1 VTINLDQK
9 LKDLFFTKGWDG
21 NSAVL
26 LVRGDQQTIELIHG
40 NGGESRL
47 WPVSTGLTGFGNKDG
62 SGCTPT
68 GLHRISACIG
78 AGATLGAV
86 FKGRMPTGEVVE
98 SLPNSSQG
106 DYITSRILWLAG
118 IEEGVNFG
126 GDVDSE
132 ARYIYIHGTPYHGQ
146 LGQPVS
152 AGCVRMANTDIV
164 DLFEL
169 VSVDTMVL
177 ILS

>member
-1 VTINLDQK
+1 VTINSNLAIK
-9 LKDLFFTKGWDG
+9 KSFIAKGWDG
-21 NSAVL
+21 NAPVL
-26 LVRGDQQTIELIHG
+26 LVRGDRQTIEFF
-40 NGGESRL
+40 NGVSNNSRV
-47 WPVSTGLTGFGNKDG
+47 WPISTGLAGFGNQDG

-68 GLHRISACIG
+68 GFHRISACIG
-78 AGATLGAV
+78 SDAPQGAV
-86 FKGRMPTGEVVE
+86 FKGRKPTGEVVQ
-98 SLPNSSQG
+98 SLPDTAQG

-118 IEEGVNFG
+118 LEDGVNLG

-132 ARYIYIHGTPYHGQ
+132 SRYIYIHGTPYQGQ

-152 AGCVRMANTDIV
+152 AGCVRMANMDII

-177 ILS
+177 IIT